1 MLIVLS
7 GEAGAGKD
15 AVARVLAEHHGYI
28 MHSLSAP
35 LKRFAEDM
43 FGFSDTQLYGPSRY
57 RNEPDPRWARP
68 CSTCGGL
75 GKVYGTD
82 IPHAQCRGTGKLNDN
97 SPRRVLQ
104 LLGDEWLR
112 QMIHPDAL
120 TIRARSELEDLLADD
135 CSVVI
140 NDARFA
146 NDRDNLRAWL
156 GAHRVDV
163 RALGKQVKSAAWRSH
178 GSELSRPTDDEVEY
192 VLVNPEEFPFPGL
205 KTRVDDMLVKL
216 ASRIEVPE
224 GHAVPARTP

>member
-7 GEAGAGKD
+7 GKAGSGKD
-15 AVARVLAEHHGYI
+15 AVAQALANQHGYI
-28 MHSLSAP
+28 TYSLSAP

-43 FGFSDTQLYGPSRY
+43 FGFSDTQLCGPSRH

-68 CSTCGGL
+68 CTTCGGM
-75 GKVYGTD
+75 GKVYGTQ
-82 IPHAQCRGTGKLNDN
+82 IPHGPCEGTGKINDN
-97 SPRRVLQ
+97 SPRRILQ
-104 LLGDEWLR
+104 TLGDEWIR

-120 TIRARSELEDLLADD
+120 TMRARPELADLLADD
-135 CSVVI
+135 CSVVV

-163 RALGKQVKSAAWRSH
+163 RAPGKQVKPAAWRGH

-205 KTRVDDMLVKL
+205 KARVDTMLRALSAK
-216 ASRIEVPE
+216 
-224 GHAVPARTP
+224 